1 MAVRSLEQAR
11 QLWRDIVHPPAAIS
25 KKPTFA
31 GRSGGTTPEPV
42 QAAAN
47 ESKLRPE

>member
-11 QLWRDIVHPPAAIS
+11 QLWRDIEHPPTAPV

-31 GRSGGTTPEPV
+31 GRGGITPEPA
-42 QAAAN
+42 QAPVN
-47 ESKLRPE
+47 ENKLRPE